1 MDATEKICP
10 KFQITKNKRS
20 KQIFQPANK
29 IPQPNLTPIN
39 NLTNT
44 SSSVMVEKY
53 TSTYFYLIECRKNQK
68 LNLEIFRNKFIR
80 EVLMRGRK
88 RGCMFVYDFL
98 LCGIFGLFFLGFD
111 YEGVLI
117 VG

>member
-1 MDATEKICP
+1 
-10 KFQITKNKRS
+10 
-20 KQIFQPANK
+20 
-29 IPQPNLTPIN
+29 
-39 NLTNT
+39 
-44 SSSVMVEKY
+44 
-53 TSTYFYLIECRKNQK
+53 
-68 LNLEIFRNKFIR
+68 
-80 EVLMRGRK
+80 MRGRK